1 MIDMKTDKIIEGILL
16 KPHLKA
22 PLPTSKM
29 SEVMSEVMSEA
40 PLCANY
46 LKDSS
51 LFFVKLN
58 TIIMLLQP
66 KCRKP

>member
-16 KPHLKA
+16 KPHLKT

-29 SEVMSEVMSEA
+29 SKVMSEA
-40 PLCANY
+40 LPNTNL
-46 LKDSS
+46 LKDS
-51 LFFVKLN
+51 LLYLVKLSIA
-58 TIIMLLQP
+58 TTLRQP